1 MSALEEAK
9 TFQAHWLH
17 PKKWL
22 SSEMTASVAHEFN
35 NILGAIR
42 GYTQL
47 ASRKQDDSKF
57 LLDSHIKIKEA
68 VDKAIKVV
76 RNLLMFSK
84 RIKPEF
90 ENANLNDAINETLT
104 LAQHH
109 LELNEIEIVKRMKP
123 VRPFRFD
130 IGQLQ
135 QVFLNLI
142 TKATHAMTRG
152 GKLLIETFIEDK
164 SAIVKFT
171 DNIELKRFTREI
183 WIPFFTTKI
192 KIKMKKDNRVWI
204 RLVCQPAN
212 NRVP

>member
-1 MSALEEAK
+1 
-9 TFQAHWLH
+9 
-17 PKKWL
+17 
-22 SSEMTASVAHEFN
+22 
-35 NILGAIR
+35 
-42 GYTQL
+42 
-47 ASRKQDDSKF
+47 
-57 LLDSHIKIKEA
+57 
-68 VDKAIKVV
+68 
-76 RNLLMFSK
+76 MFSK

-90 ENANLNDAINETLT
+90 ENANLNDAINETIT

-142 TKATHAMTRG
+142 TNATHAMTRG

-171 DNIELKRFTREI
+171 DNGAISDTSSRKYGFHFSRL
-183 WIPFFTTKI
+183 KI
-192 KIKMKKDNRVWI
+192 KIKMKKDR
-204 RLVCQPAN
+204 
-212 NRVP
+212 